1 MSIAIYTLTSELHNE
16 EAVATATR
24 LFLDSLDINYA
35 LRGSDYADY
44 GAHDLDLIYVRT
56 GGTEGI
62 FRRLL
67 PTLLQRSMRPFR
79 LLTSGGSNSLAAAM
93 EILSFL
99 RQQGLQGEILHGTP
113 AYISTRIRFLAK
125 AEQAVASLRGQ
136 RLGVIGEP
144 SDWLISSHVDPAL
157 VSRQLGIELISLPIQ
172 EVIDEFQSIQPNA
185 PSSLDAASS
194 IAPSPEGPSIAPSPD
209 AAPSIAPSS
218 DSSPSFKAVP
228 SFIDEFYSSSNPAP
242 SSSPSSSPETSPYID
257 GAIRIYAALRSI
269 IERHALDGFTI
280 RCFDL
285 LSALHNTGCL
295 ALARL
300 NAEGFIAGCEG
311 DVPAMLSMAVAR
323 ALTGVSGFQANP
335 ARIDPETG
343 TLLFAH
349 CTIPLNM
356 VERYELDTHFESGI
370 GVGIRGFMRPGPVTL
385 FKLAPDL
392 SRFFVGEGQLTAC
405 QSEPGL
411 CRTQQVIRLTDPQ
424 QARYFL
430 TDPIGNHHI
439 VIPSHCRE
447 LLEETLRLAIPSSTN
462 K

>member
-35 LRGSDYADY
+35 LRGNDYADY
-44 GAHDLDLIYVRT
+44 GTHDLDLIYVRT

-67 PTLLQRSMRPFR
+67 PTLLQRSTRPFR

-113 AYISTRIRFLAK
+113 AYISARIRLLAK
-125 AEQAVASLRGQ
+125 AEQAVTSLRGQ

-157 VSRQLGIELISLPIQ
+157 ISRQLGIELISLPIQ
-172 EVIDEFQSIQPNA
+172 EVIDEYQSIQP
-185 PSSLDAASS
+185 D
-194 IAPSPEGPSIAPSPD
+194 
-209 AAPSIAPSS
+209 APSIAPTSDTVLSS
-218 DSSPSFKAVP
+218 APSPDSSPSFKAVP

-242 SSSPSSSPETSPYID
+242 SSSPSSSPETATYID
-257 GAIRIYAALRSI
+257 GAVRIYAALRSI

-370 GVGIRGFMRPGPVTL
+370 GVGIRGFRQSGPVTL

-392 SRFFVGEGQLTAC
+392 SRYFVGEGQLTAC

-439 VIPSHCRE
+439 VIPSHCRQ
-447 LLEETLRLAIPSSTN
+447 LIEETLRLAIPSSTN